1 METHA
6 RSLAKAISYRC
17 FSSLVVTSSIVYVFT
32 GQWQLSLGI
41 GATELIVKIFT
52 FFLHERVWTLIPWG
66 SERHPRVNIPI
77 KRPLSP
83 EHRKELEKKLTEM
96 GYLGENI

>member
-6 RSLAKAISYRC
+6 RSLVKSISYRC
-17 FSSLVVTSSIVYVFT
+17 FSSLIVTSSIVYLFT

-41 GATELIVKIFT
+41 GATELIVKVFT
-52 FFLHERVWTLIPWG
+52 FFLHERIWTLIPYG
-66 SERHPRVNIPI
+66 HTEHPLVGIEI

-83 EHRKELEKKLTEM
+83 QDRKELEKKLTEM

>member
-6 RSLAKAISYRC
+6 RSLVKAVSYRC
-17 FSSLVVTSSIVYVFT
+17 FSSLIVTSSIVYVFT

-41 GATELIVKIFT
+41 GVAELVVKVFT
-52 FFLHERVWTLIPWG
+52 YFLHERVWTLIPYG
-66 SERHPRVNIPI
+66 RERHPLAMFEL
-77 KRPLSP
+77 KKPLS
-83 EHRKELEKKLTEM
+83 EADEKVVREKLKDM

>member
-6 RSLAKAISYRC
+6 RSLVKAISYRC

-41 GATELIVKIFT
+41 GATELVVKIFT
-52 FFLHERVWTLIPWG
+52 FFLHERAWAFIPWG
-66 SERHPRVNIPI
+66 RERHPMVNIPI
-77 KRPLSP
+77 KRPLSI
-83 EHRKELEKKLTEM
+83 EDRKEVEKKLTEM
-96 GYLGENI
+96 GYLGD